1 VKNMNFIKRVNS
13 SLFCGNE
20 PIVLRGFGLGGWLL
34 PEGYMWKLYTK
45 CDRPRRMEKLIIE
58 LCGLKYA
65 EDFWKTY
72 YSTYITE
79 WDIKLIAKKG
89 YNSVRLPLN
98 ARHLYDR
105 KNEQYMWKEEGFSYI
120 NQLIAWCKKYKIY
133 IILDMHGAPGGQTGT
148 NIDDSLND
156 KPELFM
162 NRNYQLDLIA
172 LWTEIARRYKNES
185 IIAGYDLLN
194 EPLPNWF
201 AEYNHQVLPLYK
213 ELIQAIRTV
222 DQHHL
227 IILEGVHWATDFS
240 IFDGVR
246 IEDLDSNII
255 LQFHKYWSPP
265 DQESLSYFL
274 AYRNQLNVPLFMGEG
289 GENNLLWYSAIFPL
303 YDKLNISWSFW
314 TYKKMDNVNS
324 PVSFSTAK
332 GWSKIIACIDG
343 EITIPQNEA
352 IDIFN
357 DFLLCIQN
365 PMINDSVF
373 NSLICQIPIRI
384 HGEFYSQY
392 SIIRPRAKHVELRS
406 QDPVTILFENGKSGV
421 PDYQRHGG
429 EPEPKEENIIVD
441 LSDGEGLLYEFVT
454 DKPYPSIQF
463 SIFARGNGE
472 LQLVC
477 DHFSCLLHV
486 IGNWSTI
493 DTPFFINPE
502 IKNYSLQLLCKSGH
516 LQVDYIDIKIVE

>member
-1 VKNMNFIKRVNS
+1 MSFIKRVDS
-13 SLFCGNE
+13 SLYRGNE

-58 LCGLKYA
+58 LCGSEYA
-65 EDFWKTY
+65 ESFWKTY

-79 WDIKLIAKKG
+79 RDIELIAKKG
-89 YNSVRLPLN
+89 YNSVRLPVN

-105 KNEQYMWKEEGFSYI
+105 KNEQYKWKEDGFSYI
-120 NQLIAWCKKYKIY
+120 NQLIAWCKKYNIY

-148 NIDDSLND
+148 NIDDSLKD

-162 NRNYQLDLIA
+162 NRHYQLELIA
-172 LWTEIARRYKNES
+172 LWTEIARRYKNEG

-201 AEYNHQVLPLYK
+201 SKFNHQVVPLYK

-240 IFDGVR
+240 IFDGLR
-246 IEDLDSNII
+246 IEDLDTNIM

-289 GENNLLWYSAIFPL
+289 GENNLMWYCAIFPL

-324 PVSFSTAK
+324 PVSFSTPNGRNK
-332 GWSKIIACIDG
+332 LIEYIDG
-343 EITIPQNEA
+343 DISIPENEA
-352 IDIFN
+352 VEIFN
-357 DFLLCIQN
+357 EFLLSIQN
-365 PMINDSVF
+365 PIINESVF
-373 NSLICQIPIRI
+373 NSLVCQVPIRI
-384 HGEFYSQY
+384 HCEFYSHY
-392 SIIRPRAKHVELRS
+392 SNIKPRPKQVELRS
-406 QDPVTILFENGKSGV
+406 QDPVNILFENGKSGV
-421 PDYQRHGG
+421 PDYKRYGG
-429 EPEPKEENIIVD
+429 EPEPKEENIIVN
-441 LSDGEGLLYEFVT
+441 LSQGEVLLYEFVT
-454 DKPYPSIQF
+454 DKSYPNIQF
-463 SIFARGNGE
+463 SIFARGTGE
-472 LQLVC
+472 LQLNC
-477 DHFSCLLHV
+477 DHFSCLLQV
-486 IGNWSTI
+486 NDNWSAI
-493 DTPFFINPE
+493 ETPFFINPAV
-502 IKNYSLQLLCKSGH
+502 KNYSLELLCKSGN
-516 LQVDYIDIKIVE
+516 LQLDYIDIKIVE